1 MGVGGVLLAGLFQTD
16 LGILVINLVDEEAAS
31 VLQINVTTE

>member
-1 MGVGGVLLAGLFQTD
+1 MGVGGVFLAGLLQTD

-31 VLQINVTTE
+31 VL